1 MEAVPNLSHILGKKQ
16 ASGQETWLG
25 SARQYHVG
33 KGEGGRKAGEV
44 LQDVVMLKCP
54 STVC

>member
-1 MEAVPNLSHILGKKQ
+1 MEAVPNLAHILGKKQ